1 LAQGA
6 REAAEAVI
14 DVSDF
19 VHFTGSTATG
29 RKVMERATRRLTPVS
44 LELGGK
50 DPMIVLADA
59 DVDLAAHAAVWGG
72 LFNAGQMCVSVE
84 RVYVQDSVYDKFVDA
99 VVRDV
104 KALQVGAGDGPHFG
118 SMIDEQQLAIVE
130 RHVANAK
137 AKGARVLTGGER
149 VPGPGSFYQPIVLAD
164 ADHSMECMTEETF
177 GPTLPIMKVASVSEA
192 VKLANDSPYGLWHQ
206 CSRPTSSVPKRL
218 RCRLTAAL

>member
-1 LAQGA
+1 MHFRPRPVVGIIAPWNFPVANAMMDALGALAAGCAVLLKPSERTALTAEILVRGWRESGAPDVFALAQGA

-50 DPMIVLADA
+50 DPM
-59 DVDLAAHAAVWGG
+59 
-72 LFNAGQMCVSVE
+72 
-84 RVYVQDSVYDKFVDA
+84 
-99 VVRDV
+99 
-104 KALQVGAGDGPHFG
+104 
-118 SMIDEQQLAIVE
+118 
-130 RHVANAK
+130 
-137 AKGARVLTGGER
+137 
-149 VPGPGSFYQPIVLAD
+149 IVLAD